1 MKAKQ
6 FLWIDLA
13 GFCNGMVL
21 YAPVAILV
29 RLNKGVSLSWFFY
42 LQAILSFLIFLLEIP
57 SGILTDKIGYKK
69 SLMLNQILLCL
80 CKLIFLIGFGVTF
93 FLLETII
100 EAIAATFSSGT
111 IDAYIHSFCDSDNDL
126 YTLEKAKFIAFGSAG
141 FIVSTILFSLLYK
154 QIEINGL
161 IFVSLIFSIIGL
173 IFLSIS
179 PNEIQVIEN
188 GENSVKKIKLIE
200 IVKNL
205 NSNLLV
211 FLILNSLIGLSFI
224 IVNFMYILKIA
235 SAGLSEELITPIILI
250 YTAGDL
256 IIPYFFKMTEK
267 YSNKIL
273 FISTSAICSL
283 IFIIFALLNN
293 LFILIPMVVLPF
305 ILSIISTLLDK
316 MENSFINKIHLEN
329 QRATILSILNM
340 GNNFLEIIFLFSSAL
355 LTSYNQNF
363 IYLSMGIVF
372 FLISLLSLKLNKFF
386 SNSK

>member
-57 SGILTDKIGYKK
+57 SGIITDKIGYKK
-69 SLMLNQILLCL
+69 SLILNQILLCL

-126 YTLEKAKFIAFGSAG
+126 YTQEKAKFIAFGSTG

-179 PNEIQVIEN
+179 PSEIQ
-188 GENSVKKIKLIE
+188 LIE
-200 IVKNL
+200 IFKNL

-283 IFIIFALLNN
+283 IFVIFALLNN

-372 FLISLLSLKLNKFF
+372 FLISLFSLKLNKFF
-386 SNSK
+386 F

>member
-1 MKAKQ
+1 MKTKK
-6 FLWIDLA
+6 FLWIDLLS
-13 GFCNGMVL
+13 FCNGMVL

-69 SLMLNQILLCL
+69 SLILNQILLCL

-126 YTLEKAKFIAFGSAG
+126 YTQEKAKFIAFGSAG

-154 QIEINGL
+154 RIEINGL
-161 IFVSLIFSIIGL
+161 IFVSLLFSIVGL
-173 IFLSIS
+173 IFLSLS
-179 PNEIQVIEN
+179 PNEIQLMEDR
-188 GENSVKKIKLIE
+188 ETPVKKVKLLE
-200 IVKNL
+200 ILKNL
-205 NSNLLV
+205 NSNLLI

-224 IVNFMYILKIA
+224 IINFMYILKIA
-235 SAGLSEELITPIILI
+235 SSGLSEELITPIILI
-250 YTAGDL
+250 YTACDL

-273 FISTSAICSL
+273 L
-283 IFIIFALLNN
+283 
-293 LFILIPMVVLPF
+293 VL
-305 ILSIISTLLDK
+305 
-316 MENSFINKIHLEN
+316 
-329 QRATILSILNM
+329 
-340 GNNFLEIIFLFSSAL
+340 
-355 LTSYNQNF
+355 
-363 IYLSMGIVF
+363 
-372 FLISLLSLKLNKFF
+372 LLSVV
-386 SNSK
+386 

>member
-69 SLMLNQILLCL
+69 SLILNQILLCL

-126 YTLEKAKFIAFGSAG
+126 YTQEKAKFIAFGSTG

-188 GENSVKKIKLIE
+188 GENPVKKIKLIE

-224 IVNFMYILKIA
+224 IINFMYILKIA

-316 MENSFINKIHLEN
+316 MENSYINKIHLEN

-372 FLISLLSLKLNKFF
+372 FLISLFSLKLNKFF

>member
-69 SLMLNQILLCL
+69 SLILNQILLCL

-93 FLLETII
+93 FLLETFI

-126 YTLEKAKFIAFGSAG
+126 YTQEKAKFIAFGSTG
-141 FIVSTILFSLLYK
+141 FIVST
-154 QIEINGL
+154 

-188 GENSVKKIKLIE
+188 GENPVKKIKLIE
-200 IVKNL
+200 IVKNS

-224 IVNFMYILKIA
+224 IINFMYILKIA

-267 YSNKIL
+267 YSNRIL

>member
-211 FLILNSLIGLSFI
+211 FLILNSLVGLSFI
-224 IVNFMYILKIA
+224 IGNFMYILKIA

>member
-13 GFCNGMVL
+13 GFCNGMIL

-42 LQAILSFLIFLLEIP
+42 LQAILSSLIFFLEIP

-69 SLMLNQILLCL
+69 SLILNQILLCL

-126 YTLEKAKFIAFGSAG
+126 YIQEKAKFIAFGSTG

-154 QIEINGL
+154 QIKINGL

-179 PNEIQVIEN
+179 PNEIQVIE
-188 GENSVKKIKLIE
+188 IF
-200 IVKNL
+200 KNL

-224 IVNFMYILKIA
+224 IINFMYILKIA

-283 IFIIFALLNN
+283 IFVIFALLNN

-372 FLISLLSLKLNKFF
+372 FLISLFSLKLNKFF